1 MGELLIPFLG
11 LVTFF
16 CIGAGAMG
24 LRAYLSPDR
33 SASRRIAQTTRGPS
47 FARASALFN
56 RESKANNH
64 FQISSIAAPS
74 SETERNLLRDKLTQ
88 GGFRSTHNMER
99 YLTLRAICAIVP
111 PLLSLVFL
119 TTLKLPAV
127 LVVLLGTAAL
137 GYYLPAVLLDW
148 KIRSRQAAI
157 MRPFPDAL
165 DLLVCC
171 VEAGL
176 GLDAAFRRVAEEME
190 PAAPEL
196 SQELHL
202 VNHEIA
208 AGVQRAE
215 ALKGLDK
222 RTGLSEMGSLVSVLV
237 QADRFGTSIAKAL
250 RIHAELVRTK
260 RMLFAEER
268 AAQISPKLT
277 VVMILFI
284 LPTLMVVL
292 IGPAIINIG
301 QNLWPTL
308 SGGAM

>member
-1 MGELLIPFLG
+1 MGEILIPFLG
-11 LVTFF
+11 LMTFVCVGIAAF
-16 CIGAGAMG
+16 G
-24 LRAYLSPDR
+24 LRAFLSPDR
-33 SASRRIAQTTRGPS
+33 SASQRIAQTTRGPTLG
-47 FARASALFN
+47 RASNLFG
-56 RESKANNH
+56 RDQKQDGH
-64 FQISSIAAPS
+64 FQIASIAAPS
-74 SETERNLLRDKLTQ
+74 SEAERSLLRDKLIQ
-88 GGFRSTHNMER
+88 GGFRSSNNMER
-99 YLTLRAICAIVP
+99 YLTLRALCALLP
-111 PLLSLVFL
+111 PLLAIGFL
-119 TTLKLPAV
+119 TNMKLPAI

-148 KIRSRQAAI
+148 QIRSRQAAI

-190 PAAPEL
+190 TAAPEL
-196 SQELHL
+196 SQELHM

-215 ALKGLDK
+215 ALKRLDT

-260 RMLFAEER
+260 RMLYAEER

-292 IGPAIINIG
+292 MGPAIINIG
-301 QNLWPTL
+301 KNLWPTL